1 MIAAA
6 IGTSVE
12 SLATAA
18 VETSTSS
25 AGVTAA
31 MLGKSGRRS
40 NSEEEE
46 RCDSCEKSFQQGGM
60 LHFSS
65 LHPKPRFR
73 AREGEPQPQIL
84 LYLDSHSKFRVVQVV
99 QLNGNQFWG

>member
-12 SLATAA
+12 SLATTA

-25 AGVTAA
+25 SAVPAA
-31 MLGKSGRRS
+31 MLGKSGCRR
-40 NSEEEE
+40 NSEQE
-46 RCDSCEKSFQQGGM
+46 RCDSCEKSFQQGGL

-65 LHPKPRFR
+65 FHPKQRFR
-73 AREGEPQPQIL
+73 AREGQPQPHIL
-84 LYLDSHSKFRVVQVV
+84 PYLDSHSKFRVVQRNKKPV
-99 QLNGNQFWG
+99 LRAIA

>member
-12 SLATAA
+12 SVATAA

-25 AGVTAA
+25 AAVTAA
-31 MLGKSGRRS
+31 MLGKRGYRR
-40 NSEEEE
+40 NSEEE
-46 RCDSCEKSFQQGGM
+46 RCDSCEKSFQQGGL

-65 LHPKPRFR
+65 FHPKRRFR
-73 AREGEPQPQIL
+73 AREGEPQPRSYPIWTPIPNSEL
-84 LYLDSHSKFRVVQVV
+84 SN
-99 QLNGNQFWG
+99 LNKKPVLRAIA